1 MATTRETP
9 HTNILKMVGTAVID
23 DNSSDSDDEIP
34 RVLEKKDSENM
45 KR

>member
-9 HTNILKMVGTAVID
+9 QTNILKMAGTAVID

-34 RVLEKKDSENM
+34 RVLEKKDSKNT